1 VRRRSRGQQGSA
13 PVRVEFQVHFRNGR
27 NGHKELR
34 AGKAAEPSAEQ
45 GNVPRV
51 ARLLALA
58 HHFDEL
64 LRDGV
69 VQNCAELA
77 ALSHVSRARIT
88 QIMNLLLLAPD
99 IQEEILHLPRTVVGR
114 DPIRET
120 HLRPI
125 VQVAEWGK
133 QRRMWRKLRS
143 QTAASECGAGRC

>member
-1 VRRRSRGQQGSA
+1 MRRRVQSAAAGA
-13 PVRVEFQVHFRNGR
+13 PVRVEFQVHFKNGR

-34 AGKAAEPSAEQ
+34 EGVAPDPPREQ

-58 HHFDEL
+58 HHFDGL
-64 LRDGV
+64 LREGV
-69 VQNCAELA
+69 VQDYAELA

-125 VQVAEWGK
+125 VQVVEWGR
-133 QRRMWRKLRS
+133 QRRMWRGLKVS
-143 QTAASECGAGRC
+143 S

>member
-1 VRRRSRGQQGSA
+1 MRRRVQNAGGGA
-13 PVRVEFQVHFRNGR
+13 PVRVEFQVHFNNGR

-34 AGKAAEPSAEQ
+34 EGKAPDPPRER

-58 HHFDEL
+58 HHFDGL
-64 LRDGV
+64 LREDV
-69 VQNCAELA
+69 VQNYAELA
-77 ALSHVSRARIT
+77 ALTHVSRARIT

-99 IQEEILHLPRTVVGR
+99 IQEEILHLPPTVVGR

-125 VQVAEWGK
+125 VQVVEWGR
-133 QRRMWRKLRS
+133 QRRMWRGVKGLL
-143 QTAASECGAGRC
+143 

>member
-1 VRRRSRGQQGSA
+1 MRRRVQREGTSA
-13 PVRVEFQVHFRNGR
+13 PVRVEFRVHFKNGR
-27 NGHKELR
+27 NGHKEFR
-34 AGKAAEPSAEQ
+34 EGTAPGPPRQEGS
-45 GNVPRV
+45 VPRV

-58 HHFDEL
+58 HHFDRL
-64 LRDGV
+64 LREGV
-69 VQNCAELA
+69 VEDYAELA

-125 VQVAEWGK
+125 VQVVEWGK
-133 QRRMWRKLRS
+133 QRAMWRQLCGM
-143 QTAASECGAGRC
+143 AAADA

>member
-1 VRRRSRGQQGSA
+1 VKRHSQGQQGSSA
-13 PVRVEFQVHFRNGR
+13 VRVEFQVHFKNGR

-34 AGKAAEPSAEQ
+34 EGTAPDSPREQ

-58 HHFDEL
+58 HHFNGL
-64 LRDGV
+64 LREGV
-69 VQNCAELA
+69 VQDYAELA

-99 IQEEILHLPRTVVGR
+99 IQEEILHLARTVVGR

-125 VQVAEWGK
+125 VQVVEWGR
-133 QRRMWRKLRS
+133 QRRMWRRVKGLL
-143 QTAASECGAGRC
+143 

>member
-1 VRRRSRGQQGSA
+1 MPPSA
-13 PVRVEFQVHFRNGR
+13 CGVSAAGVPIRVEFQVRFRNGR

-34 AGKAAEPSAEQ
+34 EGKDLDLPRER

-51 ARLLALA
+51 AWLLALA

-64 LRDGV
+64 LREGI
-69 VQNCAELA
+69 VQDYAELA
-77 ALSHVSRARIT
+77 ALSHLSRARIT

-99 IQEEILHLPRTVVGR
+99 IQDKILHLPRTVVGR

-133 QRRMWRKLRS
+133 RRKMWMEVRDWATVR
-143 QTAASECGAGRC
+143 TR

>member
-1 VRRRSRGQQGSA
+1 M
-13 PVRVEFQVHFRNGR
+13 
-27 NGHKELR
+27 
-34 AGKAAEPSAEQ
+34 
-45 GNVPRV
+45 

-69 VQNCAELA
+69 VESYSELA
-77 ALSHVSRARIT
+77 ALTHVSRARVT

-125 VQVAEWGK
+125 AQVVRWG
-133 QRRMWRKLRS
+133 
-143 QTAASECGAGRC
+143 T

>member
-1 VRRRSRGQQGSA
+1 MRRRGQSA
-13 PVRVEFQVHFRNGR
+13 AGGLPVRVEFQVHFRNGR

-34 AGKAAEPSAEQ
+34 EGKESVPQQ
-45 GNVPRV
+45 GRGSIPRV

-58 HHFDEL
+58 HHFDGL
-64 LRDGV
+64 LREGV
-69 VQNCAELA
+69 VQDYAELA

-99 IQEEILHLPRTVVGR
+99 IQEEILHLPRTMVGR

-125 VQVAEWGK
+125 VQVVEWRE
-133 QRRMWRKLRS
+133 QRRMWRKVRERVGLR
-143 QTAASECGAGRC
+143 RW